1 MRLRYLQTSLWFLPL
16 AAVIL
21 LGGACSR
28 KSIPVEKQH
37 LSGDGKY
44 DTGPPVQGVAGPLEE
59 IARSVY
65 RLNVIAFYETYTFD
79 KLAAVTAQKLKTED
93 MTAYAHSHTISSESV
108 LGTASVIYSG
118 NGQAVLLTCAHV
130 VYFPDTVISYFPD
143 NSGFVRSLAIK
154 LKQKSYV
161 AGLDNP
167 NVKILAADNKNDI
180 ALLEATVSPVE
191 NIRVLPFPTGKSS
204 ELNWGTF
211 VYVVGFPQG
220 EKMVE
225 NGIVSRPDKTGNGF
239 FLTNTL
245 FNRGISGGPVFALR
259 DGASGFEWVG
269 MAKSSPA
276 TEFLYLAPSIN
287 KRDTYSKSEPYTGKI
302 LINKKKVINYGMTY
316 SVSIEEILKFVRRIG
331 PELEKDGFDVQ
342 QFFYRPPED

>member
-1 MRLRYLQTSLWFLPL
+1 MKRQNLYRWFVLLLLPG
-16 AAVIL
+16 IFS
-21 LGGACSR
+21 GACSR
-28 KSIPVEKQH
+28 KVIPVENQV
-37 LSGDGKY
+37 STRDGKY
-44 DTGPPVQGVAGPLEE
+44 DTGPPVRGVSKPLED

-79 KLAAVTAQKLKTED
+79 KTSAITPQKLNTPGI
-93 MTAYAHSHTISSESV
+93 TVHARGHTISSESV

-118 NGQAVLLTCAHV
+118 NGRAVLLTCAHV

-143 NSGFVRSLAIK
+143 NSGYIRSFSVK

-167 NVKILAADNKNDI
+167 NVKLLAADNKKDM

-191 NIRVLPFPTGKSS
+191 NIQVLPFPPGKSS
-204 ELNWGTF
+204 ELDWGTF
-211 VYVVGFPQG
+211 VYVMGFPQG

-225 NGIVSRPDKTGNGF
+225 NGIVSRPDKNNTGF
-239 FLTNTL
+239 FLTNAL

-259 DGASGFEWVG
+259 DGATGFEWVG

-276 TEFLYLAPSIN
+276 TDFLYLEPSIN
-287 KRDTYSKSEPYTGKI
+287 KKDAYSKSEPYTGKI
-302 LINKKKVINYGMTY
+302 LINKQKVINYGITY
-316 SVSIEEILKFVRRIG
+316 SVSIEEILKFVRRFG

-342 QFFYRPPED
+342 QFFYQPPED